1 MKWKSKVIEWG
12 LILLLVIGF
21 LFFREYAKRRSDNQY
36 KRQVDKNG
44 IISKGAV
51 FSKDFSNKYHHN
63 SLKFSY
69 KYKRRYYINADIILF
84 NELSI
89 GDSVLIKID
98 TTKPEAS
105 YIISR
110 LN

>member
-1 MKWKSKVIEWG
+1 MRRKKKLIEWG
-12 LILLLVIGF
+12 VIILFVVGF
-21 LFFREYAKRRSDNQY
+21 LFFREHIKKRSDKKY
-36 KRQVDKNG
+36 KREVDENG
-44 IISKGAV
+44 IISKGEV
-51 FSKDFSNKYHHN
+51 FSKDYGSKDKHN
-63 SLKFSY
+63 SLKFTY
-69 KYKRRYYINADIILF
+69 KYNRRHYTNADIMLF
-84 NELSI
+84 DELSV